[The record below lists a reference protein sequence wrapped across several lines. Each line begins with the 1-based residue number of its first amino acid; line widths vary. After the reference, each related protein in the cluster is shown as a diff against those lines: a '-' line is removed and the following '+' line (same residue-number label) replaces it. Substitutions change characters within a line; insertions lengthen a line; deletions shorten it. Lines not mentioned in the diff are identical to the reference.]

1 MILSTARRVAGL
13 AANLPLIGGLFPGQK
28 PPSHS
33 PGSRSKQIPLSAE
46 AALRTV
52 RFMDACREMGREREL
67 CGGKPHPRAH
77 LLGLDS
83 HCSRQPLVGVLTA
96 EEAAD
101 EELAR
106 AENAAVRA
114 RMPKGI

>member
-28 PPSHS
+28 PASHS
-33 PGSRSKQIPLSAE
+33 PGSRRKQIPLSAE
-46 AALRTV
+46 AALRNLD
-52 RFMDACREMGREREL
+52 FMWRCRQIGMEREL
-67 CGGKPHPRAH
+67 RDGNPHPRAH
-77 LLGLDS
+77 LFGRRRNEQALLGD
-83 HCSRQPLVGVLTA
+83 LTA

>member
-1 MILSTARRVAGL
+1 M
-13 AANLPLIGGLFPGQK
+13 
-28 PPSHS
+28 
-33 PGSRSKQIPLSAE
+33 
-46 AALRTV
+46 
-52 RFMDACREMGREREL
+52 EREL
-67 CGGKPHPRAH
+67 RDGNPHPRAH
-77 LLGLDS
+77 LFGRRRNEQALLGD
-83 HCSRQPLVGVLTA
+83 LTA